1 MECMKRTHATIAAA
15 LTAFALLAGC
25 ADTKEKSA
33 SSSATAQPTQTR
45 TAAVSTV
52 GAATALERAL
62 LDPSQDFPGGWHVS
76 RANGAK
82 EREERSSLCN
92 TVFTYTSLNSFHV
105 EYSQRQTGQV
115 VGNIVT
121 QYAPG
126 EAKRALDDIQTM
138 LHTCTEWQTQGA
150 DGKSYTSRLSRLQMP
165 NLGDQTA
172 SFVVQSGAPT
182 GDTQSAIVLI
192 RRGDV
197 TSGLIFPEQRRT
209 SVDSA
214 MIERLARRADQ
225 KLAAALR

>member
-1 MECMKRTHATIAAA
+1 
-15 LTAFALLAGC
+15 
-25 ADTKEKSA
+25 
-33 SSSATAQPTQTR
+33 
-45 TAAVSTV
+45 
-52 GAATALERAL
+52 
-62 LDPSQDFPGGWHVS
+62 
-76 RANGAK
+76 
-82 EREERSSLCN
+82 
-92 TVFTYTSLNSFHV
+92 
-105 EYSQRQTGQV
+105 
-115 VGNIVT
+115 
-121 QYAPG
+121 
-126 EAKRALDDIQTM
+126 
-138 LHTCTEWQTQGA
+138 
-150 DGKSYTSRLSRLQMP
+150 MP